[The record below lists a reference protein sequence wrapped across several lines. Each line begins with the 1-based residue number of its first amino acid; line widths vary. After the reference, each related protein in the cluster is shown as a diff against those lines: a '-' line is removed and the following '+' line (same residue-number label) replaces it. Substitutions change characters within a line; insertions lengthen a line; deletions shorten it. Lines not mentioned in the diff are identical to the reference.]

1 MFKMMRL
8 LSLFSFL
15 VIGLTLGCGGGSNSR
30 IPLEETPVKGS
41 VTVKGKALA
50 EGEIYFV
57 VSGYAPNV
65 IPIENGEYSGKAKV
79 GSNRIEIR
87 SWKAGPPLSTDP
99 TKQPTKV
106 NTIPSAYND
115 SSKLTAEVQSKG
127 ENDFKFKAP

>member
-1 MFKMMRL
+1 MMRL
-8 LSLFSFL
+8 LSFFSFT
-15 VIGLTLGCGGGSNSR
+15 VISLTLGCGGDSNVR
-30 IPLEETPVKGS
+30 ILLEETPVKGS

-57 VSGYAPNV
+57 VSGYAPNI
-65 IPIENGEYSGKAKV
+65 IPIANGEYAGKAKV

-87 SWKAGPPLSTDP
+87 SWKEGPPLSTDP

-115 SSKLTAEVQSKG
+115 SSKLTADVVSKG
-127 ENDFKFKAP
+127 ENEFKFKAP